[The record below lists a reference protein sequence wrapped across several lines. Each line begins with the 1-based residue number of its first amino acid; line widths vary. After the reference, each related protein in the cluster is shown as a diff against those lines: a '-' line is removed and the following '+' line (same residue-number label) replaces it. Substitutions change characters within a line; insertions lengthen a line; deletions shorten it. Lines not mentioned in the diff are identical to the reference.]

1 MLHFVLLWRS
11 FDAIRRHSG
20 QFCVRLLPVAAGC
33 QLLASCVLASRR
45 LSPQLLVVSLQ
56 SSAAGL
62 LLCNPFSEMH
72 RTHSML
78 KHVFVAEFASELL
91 VGRIKYVHEP
101 GAPDIRR

>member
-1 MLHFVLLWRS
+1 V
-11 FDAIRRHSG
+11 
-20 QFCVRLLPVAAGC
+20 QFCVRLLPVAAGW

-56 SSAAGL
+56 SPAAGL
-62 LLCNPFSEMH
+62 LLCPFPFSEMH

-91 VGRIKYVHEP
+91 VGRINCAHEP